1 MKNYFRFLAF
11 LKPQK
16 YWIFSAFILT
26 VLYILFNSSA
36 LYITGTFVKTIFTP
50 APVAQT
56 EAQIP
61 EGTSA
66 QAEQSPVSVDDLIP
80 KLSLKD
86 KVKNVVASY
95 VESDDKTET
104 LKRICIILLVTF
116 TLKNFMAYGKRVI
129 TGLIEFRVVNDIRET
144 VYNHIHQ
151 LSMSFFDNTKSGE
164 ITSITFNDVGSI
176 KNMLRMSF
184 EKIFLVPLEIIA
196 YLSWLVILSWKL
208 TLYIFIIIPL
218 IAIVI
223 TQIGSSIRRKSK
235 RIFAQVA
242 EVLNL
247 LTENLS
253 AIRIVKAFATE
264 NYEIARFKKE
274 NEKYYKLSLRQRKLS
289 SLTSP
294 LNEAIGA
301 YIAVLLLW
309 FGGREVV
316 QGQGLEADDFM
327 QYIIF
332 LFMMFAP
339 LRELSGL
346 NNTIQIG
353 LGAGD
358 RIIKL
363 LDTKPQIF
371 DKPDAREIT
380 TFEDGIALKNMV
392 FTYKKDLAPALDNI
406 NLSIQKGQMVAFVG
420 HSGAGKTTLVNLIP
434 RFYDVTSGSISIDG
448 IDLRDLKMQSLRR
461 MMGIVTQ
468 ESILFN
474 DTVRVNISYGVEN
487 ASEGAI
493 IKAAKIANAWE
504 FIETLENGLDTV
516 VGERGVMLSGG
527 QRQRLSIARA
537 ILKNPPI
544 LILDEATSAL
554 DTESEKLV
562 QAALNSLMENRTVL
576 VIAHRLSTII
586 KADKIIVLKDG
597 RIVETGKHDELLAK
611 GGVYSRLYELQ
622 FAGEIEMNE

>member
-1 MKNYFRFLAF
+1 MKNYLRFLAF
-11 LKPQK
+11 LKPLK

-26 VLYILFNSSA
+26 VLYIFFNSAA
-36 LYITGTFVKTIFTP
+36 LYITGTFIKTIFSPASQGKSISAAAPTP
-50 APVAQT
+50 EKSQT
-56 EAQIP
+56 L
-61 EGTSA
+61 TS
-66 QAEQSPVSVDDLIP
+66 DDLLSEI
-80 KLSLKD
+80 SLKD
-86 KVKNVVASY
+86 KVKRFVGAH
-95 VESDDKTET
+95 VESDDEVET
-104 LKRICIILLVTF
+104 LKRICIILLISF
-116 TLKNFMAYGKRVI
+116 LLKNIMAYGKRII
-129 TGLIEFRVVNDIRET
+129 TGLIEFRLVNDIREA
-144 VYNHIHQ
+144 VYSHIHQ

-184 EKIFLVPLEIIA
+184 EKIILVPLEILA
-196 YLSWLVILSWKL
+196 YFSWLIILSWKL

-218 IAIVI
+218 IAIII

-247 LTENLS
+247 LTENLN

-264 NYEIARFKKE
+264 AYEIARFKKE
-274 NEKYYKLSLRQRKLS
+274 NEKYYHLSLRQRKLS
-289 SLTSP
+289 ALTSP
-294 LNEAIGA
+294 LNEVIGA

-309 FGGREVV
+309 FGGREVL

-339 LRELSGL
+339 LRQLSGL

-358 RIIKL
+358 RVLRL
-363 LDTKPQIF
+363 LDTKPQIA
-371 DKPDAREIT
+371 DKSDARPITDFQQGIEIKNM
-380 TFEDGIALKNMV
+380 TFRYKNDLPAALK
-392 FTYKKDLAPALDNI
+392 NI
-406 NLSIQKGQMVAFVG
+406 NLSIKKGQMLAFIG
-420 HSGAGKTTLVNLIP
+420 PSGAGKTTLVNLIP
-434 RFYDVTSGSISIDG
+434 RFYEVSSGSISIDG
-448 IDLRDLKMQSLRR
+448 FDLRDLQTRSLRKL
-461 MMGIVTQ
+461 MGIVTQ

-487 ASEGAI
+487 AGDEAI
-493 IKAAKIANAWE
+493 INAAKIANAWE
-504 FIETLENGLDTV
+504 FIKTMEKGLDTV
-516 VGERGVMLSGG
+516 IGERGVMLSGG

-562 QAALNSLMENRTVL
+562 QAALNSLMKNRTVF

-586 KADKIIVLKDG
+586 RADRIVVLKDG
-597 RIVETGKHDELLAK
+597 RIVESGKHEELLAK
-611 GGVYSRLYELQ
+611 DGTYSRLYELQ
-622 FAGEIEMNE
+622 FAGKSENA